1 MYEAAKKPA
10 WTWDF
15 LSTPAYKYVSKNIME
30 LEIVVS
36 CQKVGTFWGE
46 VQKPHGFMRPPPPST
61 HLCIGYCFIPS
72 KFCLDNFEV
81 WITKGK
87 MPTMTKEI
95 FCSSL
100 NREWLKL

>member
-46 VQKPHGFMRPPPPST
+46 VQKPHGFMRPPPFNPFMYWVLFHPIKILFGT
-61 HLCIGYCFIPS
+61 I
-72 KFCLDNFEV
+72 
-81 WITKGK
+81 
-87 MPTMTKEI
+87 
-95 FCSSL
+95 
-100 NREWLKL
+100 LKLGLQKAKCQL

>member
-30 LEIVVS
+30 SEIVVS

-46 VQKPHGFMRPPPPST
+46 VQKPHGFMRPPIYV
-61 HLCIGYCFIPS
+61 LCIVSSHQNFVW
-72 KFCLDNFEV
+72 DNFEV
-81 WITKGK
+81 GITKGK

-95 FCSSL
+95 FCSSP